1 VDVWSH
7 HIGLMFMVIIHSA
20 VNECLNHGVL
30 VNGILLISHRAL
42 PAPHPITTQCHEHPQ
57 LAWHSMSMCVS
68 YSNMRW
74 YAARIG
80 ESSVIQVQAL
90 QAPAPPLD
98 LTSNICQ
105 PASCQICCPS
115 IDSAYVNTSEL
126 VDKHGLSLGQMKN
139 NKQIYLSRRI
149 LTTQR
154 WCCNLNLAA
163 TAGLD
168 LASTTKN

>member
-1 VDVWSH
+1 MPKSWRSGERH
-7 HIGLMFMVIIHSA
+7 MVNQPS
-20 VNECLNHGVL
+20 C
-30 VNGILLISHRAL
+30 
-42 PAPHPITTQCHEHPQ
+42 APCSSPTAQCHEHPQ

-74 YAARIG
+74 YAARVG

-90 QAPAPPLD
+90 QGPAPPLD
-98 LTSNICQ
+98 PTSNICQ

-168 LASTTKN
+168 LASTTKNRNRIPVSFSGIGAQSSY